1 LWLHYHVF
9 VTKQVRSL
17 EDLTKRRTENQ
28 ASNFCIYLHNNNVPV
43 RRKSVLNLLNQ
54 YKYVHT
60 KGDVSIPDGSIH
72 KLNHIKNFKF
82 SFAMQNHFYK
92 ENFENVDVPGLIDEK
107 VIESL
112 IAGTI
117 PLYYG
122 NNQIG
127 EILNEDAILNYHKF
141 NSDEAFVEEII
152 KIDKDKNLYREIASQ
167 PIIKNLSSLGL
178 EDLEAHLLK
187 IISL

>member
-1 LWLHYHVF
+1 
-9 VTKQVRSL
+9 
-17 EDLTKRRTENQ
+17 
-28 ASNFCIYLHNNNVPV
+28 
-43 RRKSVLNLLNQ
+43 
-54 YKYVHT
+54 
-60 KGDVSIPDGSIH
+60 
-72 KLNHIKNFKF
+72 
-82 SFAMQNHFYK
+82 MQNHFYK

-122 NNQIG
+122 NDQIG